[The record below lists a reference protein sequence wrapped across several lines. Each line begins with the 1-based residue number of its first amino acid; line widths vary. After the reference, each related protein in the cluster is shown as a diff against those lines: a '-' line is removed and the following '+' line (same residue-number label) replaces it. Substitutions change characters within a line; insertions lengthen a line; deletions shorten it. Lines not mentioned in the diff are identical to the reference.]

1 MLLHDDFDL
10 NDFYSLFMR
19 SIYMSFEMFSVSN
32 PKNKTQM
39 QMPILFAALFILFD
53 YNTSNDAWK
62 YMYWLVEQFE
72 ILLKGPLRPIP
83 SYVIKCYSFDV

>member
-53 YNTSNDAWK
+53 CNTRNDA
-62 YMYWLVEQFE
+62 
-72 ILLKGPLRPIP
+72 
-83 SYVIKCYSFDV
+83 